1 MKTRILIDSRAREGG
16 DVKDFWMELRPTI
29 ENIRKVSLVWGD
41 IPNPLQSPGGPYF
54 LIRIPE
60 LGTRTRVVGSS
71 FRSAAAGVTTTTS
84 GRRRGGPI
92 NAITGLVWDVVN
104 YGVGSVAESQ
114 GITDPTTDPVTDPA
128 TDPATDPVTDPV
140 VAPTIYANTS
150 GLETTFVV
158 PITVNV
164 DERVFYSPET
174 AFAQE
179 MNYNPPISIQR
190 LSVNISRNYDSTQIT
205 GESVLILE
213 LEHD

>member
-16 DVKDFWMELRPTI
+16 DVKDFWLELRPTI
-29 ENIRKVSLVWGD
+29 ENIRKVSLVWAD
-41 IPNPLQSPGGPYF
+41 VPNPLQSPGGPYF

-60 LGTRTRVVGSS
+60 LGTRTRVVGTI
-71 FRSAAAGVTTTTS
+71 RSGTEPAPPVTEPADEPYVDPGLVDPTDPFS
-84 GRRRGGPI
+84 WLPVSDVPEYDPVGRRRAAP
-92 NAITGLVWDVVN
+92 
-104 YGVGSVAESQ
+104 
-114 GITDPTTDPVTDPA
+114 PA
-128 TDPATDPVTDPV
+128 TVQGRST
-140 VAPTIYANTS
+140 

-190 LSVNISRNYDSTQIT
+190 LSVNISRNYDATQIT

>member
-29 ENIRKVSLVWGD
+29 ENIRKVSLVWSD

-54 LIRIPE
+54 LVRIPE
-60 LGTRTRVVGSS
+60 LGTRTRVVGTIRSGTEPAPPVTEPTDEPTDEPYVNPGLVDPRNP
-71 FRSAAAGVTTTTS
+71 FRPPVNDVPEYDPV
-84 GRRRGGPI
+84 GRRRAAP
-92 NAITGLVWDVVN
+92 
-104 YGVGSVAESQ
+104 
-114 GITDPTTDPVTDPA
+114 PA
-128 TDPATDPVTDPV
+128 TVQGRS
-140 VAPTIYANTS
+140 S

-164 DERVFYSPET
+164 DERVFFSPET

-179 MNYNPPISIQR
+179 MNYTPPISIQR
-190 LSVNISRNYDSTQIT
+190 LSVNISRNYDATQIT

-213 LEHD
+213 LEHDS

>member
-1 MKTRILIDSRAREGG
+1 MKTRILVDSRAREGG
-16 DVKDFWMELRPTI
+16 DVKDFWLELRPTI
-29 ENIRKVSLVWGD
+29 ENIRKVSLVWAD

-71 FRSAAAGVTTTTS
+71 FRSTAAGVTTTTS
-84 GRRRGGPI
+84 GRRRGG
-92 NAITGLVWDVVN
+92 AIDAVTGLVWGAVDYTVD
-104 YGVGSVAESQ
+104 SIAENQ
-114 GITDPTTDPVTDPA
+114 DITDPA
-128 TDPATDPVTDPV
+128 TDPVVTDPVVTDPVTDPV
-140 VAPTIYANTS
+140 VAPTFYANS
-150 GLETTFVV
+150 AGLETTFVV

-190 LSVNISRNYDSTQIT
+190 LSVNISRNYDATQIT